1 MELKAVK
8 QDEKK
13 LILELREG
21 TIGFVNLL
29 RDELWRDPSIK
40 EAAAIR
46 EHPYLAEPKILVA
59 VSRGSPQSALE
70 KTTESLIEQTKEFR
84 EKFKAALKK

>member
-1 MELKAVK
+1 MELKVVK
-8 QDEKK
+8 EDEGK
-13 LILELREG
+13 LILELKEG
-21 TIGFVNLL
+21 TIGFANLL
-29 RDELWRDPSIK
+29 RDELWKDPTIK
-40 EAAAIR
+40 EAAVIR

-70 KTTESLIEQTKEFR
+70 KAVENILDQTKEFR